1 MLHHGI
7 LIDYTYMIH
16 KVNVFY
22 MHIDNEPLCIQKAEG
37 IARLLQRQLV
47 LGARPFLEVRSESS
61 KFGF

>member
-1 MLHHGI
+1 
-7 LIDYTYMIH
+7 MIH

-37 IARLLQRQLV
+37 IGRLLQRQLV